1 MLKNCKA
8 GNEQQLTRGIIE
20 MIEALAAREEYRLT
34 HCRISSRISN
44 EVPGAGRVVY
54 DIFAQTIDNINE
66 AWYNLDIIK

>member
-1 MLKNCKA
+1 
-8 GNEQQLTRGIIE
+8 